1 MGWRSD
7 PARPGPPS
15 VFRRETKTSAPAPP
29 THIARFEI
37 LATLGTGA
45 EGSVYRALD
54 PRLDRQVAVK
64 TLRLDPGGGL
74 RRDGIASLLDEARIV
89 ATLSHPNIV
98 PLHDAGEH
106 AGTPYLVFEYVE
118 GKTLA
123 AVLRAGGP
131 LPVAQAVEIAI
142 ALAQGIAYA
151 HERGIIHRDIKPAN
165 IMIAPDGVPRLMD
178 FGIARRIQAGGAASR
193 DLTGTPSYVAPESI
207 TQRAFVPAGDQ
218 FALGVVL
225 YEMVTGM
232 PPIEGGSPREIV
244 RRIVEEDFVLPSQR
258 SDGVDARL
266 DGLLMKALAKNP
278 DERFASAAEMAKA
291 LHEYLHPD
299 VDAQTDAGTGTL
311 DYLLRRIRHK
321 GDFPAMSATIT
332 AVNRAVASDRE
343 PISVLCD
350 MILKDFALTTRLLK
364 LVNASQFT
372 QFGGEISTV
381 SRAIAIVGFNT
392 VRNLAM
398 SLTLFEHLHEHANA
412 AALKDLA
419 IGAYF
424 SGLLARELARNTDTQ
439 NAEQAFVCA
448 MFHRLGKLL
457 ATFYLHEEALAV
469 TRAMQTHGWDEDRAS
484 LQVLGLR
491 YEDLGIGVAKA
502 WNLPDD
508 LRTGMRAVASPG
520 TVRPAREPERLRLLA
535 GLTNELSEII
545 RAGEE
550 PARPQQVRALLAR
563 YGPATG
569 IHERVLNAAV
579 QDATAALMRDAET
592 LGHGVARSGFAR
604 KARDWNPAAPPKP
617 QAAPGGGPDTVRQIV
632 LTQHLSADAALDSG
646 AAADPDAPAAPGK
659 RQALLAAGIQ
669 DITNSLVGEQPLQ
682 DVLRIILET
691 MYRAIGFDR
700 VLLFILDAPRQ
711 ALRCRYGFG
720 PGADTFV
727 RQKLALPLHGD
738 RDLFYAATV
747 MGVDLCVTDLDAEK
761 VRAHVPDWYR
771 RELGARGLVLLPI
784 AQKKRTVGLIYGD
797 SASAATLHFS
807 AEELGLLKTLRNQ
820 AVLAMRQAG

>member
-1 MGWRSD
+1 MY
-7 PARPGPPS
+7 
-15 VFRRETKTSAPAPP
+15 
-29 THIARFEI
+29 
-37 LATLGTGA
+37 L
-45 EGSVYRALD
+45 ALD
-54 PRLDRQVAVK
+54 PRLGRRVAVK
-64 TLRLDPGGGL
+64 TLRLDAAGL
-74 RRDGIASLLDEARIV
+74 RHDGVASLLDEARIV

-123 AVLRAGGP
+123 ALLRAGGP

-142 ALAQGIAYA
+142 ALAQGVAYA

-178 FGIARRIQAGGAASR
+178 FGIARRIQAGGAASGEIA
-193 DLTGTPSYVAPESI
+193 GTPSYVAPESI
-207 TQRAFVPAGDQ
+207 TRRAFLPAGDQ

-225 YEMVTGM
+225 YEMVTGA
-232 PPIEGGSPREIV
+232 PPIHGASPREIV

-258 SDGVDARL
+258 ADGVDTRL

-278 DERFASAAEMAKA
+278 EERFASAAEMAKA

-299 VDAQTDAGTGTL
+299 ADAQTDAATGTL

-343 PISVLCD
+343 PISVLCG
-350 MILKDFALTTRLLK
+350 MILKDFALTARLLK
-364 LVNASQFT
+364 LVNASHFT

-424 SGLLARELARNTDTQ
+424 SGLLARELAPDADTQ

-469 TRAMQTHGWDEDRAS
+469 ARAMQTHGWDEDRAS
-484 LQVLGLR
+484 RQVLGLS
-491 YEDLGIGVAKA
+491 YGDLGVGVAKA

-508 LRTGMRAVASPG
+508 LRTSMRAVVSPG
-520 TVRPAREPERLRLLA
+520 PMRPEREPERLRLLA

-545 RAGEE
+545 RTGEE
-550 PARPQQVRALLAR
+550 SARPQQVRALLER

-569 IHERVLNAAV
+569 IDERTLNAAV
-579 QDATAALMRDAET
+579 KDATAALMRDAET
-592 LGHGVARSGFAR
+592 LGHGVSRSGFAR
-604 KARDWNPAAPPKP
+604 KARDWSPAAAGSRHGQAKP
-617 QAAPGGGPDTVRQIV
+617 DAAADGGPDTLGQIA
-632 LTQHLSADAALDSG
+632 LTQHLSADAALDAAG
-646 AAADPDAPAAPGK
+646 AAEAAAGPGAPAAPGK

-669 DITNSLVGEQPLQ
+669 DITNSLVSDQPLQ
-682 DVLRIILET
+682 DILRIILET

-720 PGADTFV
+720 PGADAFV
-727 RQKLALPLHGD
+727 KQKLSLPLQGE

-761 VRAHVPDWYR
+761 VRAHVPAWYR
-771 RELGARGLVLLPI
+771 REFGARGPSGPRGLILLPI
-784 AQKKRTVGLIYGD
+784 AQHKRTVGLIYGD

>member
-1 MGWRSD
+1 M
-7 PARPGPPS
+7 
-15 VFRRETKTSAPAPP
+15 KTSAPAPP
-29 THIARFEI
+29 TRIARFEI
-37 LATLGTGA
+37 LAKLGAGA
-45 EGSVYRALD
+45 EGSVYLASD
-54 PRLDRQVAVK
+54 PRLDRRVAVK
-64 TLRLDPGGGL
+64 TIRLDAPGGL
-74 RRDGIASLLDEARIV
+74 RRDGLASLLDEARIV

-106 AGTPYLVFEYVE
+106 AGAPYLVFEYVE
-118 GKTLA
+118 GETLA
-123 AVLRAGGP
+123 ALLRREGP
-131 LPVAQAVEIAI
+131 LPVARAVEIGI

-151 HERGIIHRDIKPAN
+151 HERGIVHRDIKPAN
-165 IMIAPDGVPRLMD
+165 IMVGPDGVPRLMD
-178 FGIARRIQAGGAASR
+178 FGIARRIQGDGGGILNEVS
-193 DLTGTPSYVAPESI
+193 GTPSYVAPESI
-207 TQRAFVPAGDQ
+207 TRRTFLPAGDQ

-225 YEMVTGM
+225 YEMITGA
-232 PPIEGGSPREIV
+232 PPIHGSKPGDTV

-258 SDGVDARL
+258 VDGVDARL

-299 VDAQTDAGTGTL
+299 AEAPSDPATGTL

-343 PISVLCD
+343 PISVLCG
-350 MILKDFALTTRLLK
+350 MILKDLALTTRLLK

-381 SRAIAIVGFNT
+381 SRAIAIVGFNV

-398 SLTLFEHLHEHANA
+398 SLTLFEHLQEHANA

-424 SGLLARELARNTDTQ
+424 SGLLARELASDADTQ
-439 NAEQAFVCA
+439 HVEQAFVCA

-469 TRAMQTHGWDEDRAS
+469 ARAMQTHGWDEDRAS
-484 LQVLGLR
+484 RQVLGLS
-491 YEDLGIGVAKA
+491 YDDLGVGVAKA

-508 LRTGMRAVASPG
+508 LRTSMRTVASPG
-520 TVRPAREPERLRLLA
+520 PVRPTREPERLRLLA
-535 GLTNELSEII
+535 GLTNELSDII
-545 RAGEE
+545 RAGDES
-550 PARPQQVRALLAR
+550 ARPRDVRTLLER

-569 IHERVLNAAV
+569 IDERTLNAAIEG
-579 QDATAALMRDAET
+579 ATTILMRDAET
-592 LGHGVARSGFAR
+592 LGHGVARSGFAKR
-604 KARDWNPAAPPKP
+604 AHDWNTTTARGHPGAA
-617 QAAPGGGPDTVRQIV
+617 AEADADTMRRIA
-632 LTQHLSADAALDSG
+632 LTQHLSADAALDSATAEG
-646 AAADPDAPAAPGK
+646 PDALATPGK

-669 DITNSLVGEQPLQ
+669 DITNSLVSEQPLQ
-682 DVLRIILET
+682 DILRIILET

-720 PGADTFV
+720 PGAEAFV
-727 RQKLALPLHGD
+727 KQKLSLPLHGN

-771 RELGARGLVLLPI
+771 RDLGARGLVLLPI
-784 AQKKRTVGLIYGD
+784 AQNKRTVGLIYGD

>member
-1 MGWRSD
+1 MY
-7 PARPGPPS
+7 
-15 VFRRETKTSAPAPP
+15 
-29 THIARFEI
+29 
-37 LATLGTGA
+37 L
-45 EGSVYRALD
+45 ALD
-54 PRLDRQVAVK
+54 PRLGRRVAVK
-64 TLRLDPGGGL
+64 TLRLDAAGL
-74 RRDGIASLLDEARIV
+74 RHDGVASLLDEARIV

-123 AVLRAGGP
+123 ALLRAGGP
-131 LPVAQAVEIAI
+131 LSVAQAVEIAI
-142 ALAQGIAYA
+142 ALAQGVAYA

-178 FGIARRIQAGGAASR
+178 FGIARRIQAGGAASGEIA
-193 DLTGTPSYVAPESI
+193 GTPSYVAPESI
-207 TQRAFVPAGDQ
+207 TRRAFLPAGDQ

-225 YEMVTGM
+225 YEMVTGA
-232 PPIEGGSPREIV
+232 PPIHGASPREIV

-258 SDGVDARL
+258 ADGVDTRL

-278 DERFASAAEMAKA
+278 EERFASAAEMAKA

-299 VDAQTDAGTGTL
+299 ADAQTDAATGTL

-343 PISVLCD
+343 PISVLCG
-350 MILKDFALTTRLLK
+350 MILKDFALTARLLK
-364 LVNASQFT
+364 LVNASHFT

-424 SGLLARELARNTDTQ
+424 SGLLARELAPDADTQ

-469 TRAMQTHGWDEDRAS
+469 ARAMQTHGWDEDRAS
-484 LQVLGLR
+484 RQVLGLS
-491 YEDLGIGVAKA
+491 YGDLGVGVAKA

-508 LRTGMRAVASPG
+508 LRTSMRAVVSPG
-520 TVRPAREPERLRLLA
+520 PMRPEREPERLRLLA
-535 GLTNELSEII
+535 GLTNELSETI
-545 RAGEE
+545 RTGEE
-550 PARPQQVRALLAR
+550 SARPQQVRALLER

-569 IHERVLNAAV
+569 IDERTLNAAV
-579 QDATAALMRDAET
+579 KDATAALMRDAET
-592 LGHGVARSGFAR
+592 LGHGVSRSGFAR
-604 KARDWNPAAPPKP
+604 KARDWSPAAAGSRHGQAKP
-617 QAAPGGGPDTVRQIV
+617 DAAPDGGPDTLGQIA
-632 LTQHLSADAALDSG
+632 LTQHLSADAALDAAG
-646 AAADPDAPAAPGK
+646 AAEAAAGPGAPAAPGK

-669 DITNSLVGEQPLQ
+669 DITNSLVSDQPLQ
-682 DVLRIILET
+682 DILRIILET

-720 PGADTFV
+720 PGADAFV
-727 RQKLALPLHGD
+727 KQKLSLPLQGE

-761 VRAHVPDWYR
+761 VRAHVPAWYR
-771 RELGARGLVLLPI
+771 REFGGRGPSGPHGLILLPI
-784 AQKKRTVGLIYGD
+784 AQNKRTVGLIYGD

>member
-1 MGWRSD
+1 MY
-7 PARPGPPS
+7 
-15 VFRRETKTSAPAPP
+15 
-29 THIARFEI
+29 
-37 LATLGTGA
+37 L
-45 EGSVYRALD
+45 ALD
-54 PRLDRQVAVK
+54 PRLGRRVAVK
-64 TLRLDPGGGL
+64 TLRLGAAGGL
-74 RRDGIASLLDEARIV
+74 RHDGLASLLDEARIV
-89 ATLSHPNIV
+89 ATLSHPHIV

-123 AVLRAGGP
+123 ALLRAGGP

-178 FGIARRIQAGGAASR
+178 FGIARRIQAGGAASGEIA
-193 DLTGTPSYVAPESI
+193 GTPSYVAPESI
-207 TQRAFVPAGDQ
+207 TRRAFLPAGDQ

-225 YEMVTGM
+225 YEMVTGA
-232 PPIEGGSPREIV
+232 PPIHGASPREIV

-258 SDGVDARL
+258 ADGVDTRL

-278 DERFASAAEMAKA
+278 EERFASAAEMAKA

-299 VDAQTDAGTGTL
+299 ADAQTDAATGTL

-343 PISVLCD
+343 PISVLCG
-350 MILKDFALTTRLLK
+350 MILKDFALTARLLK
-364 LVNASQFT
+364 LVNASHFT

-424 SGLLARELARNTDTQ
+424 SGLLARELAPDADTQ

-469 TRAMQTHGWDEDRAS
+469 ARAMQTHGWDEDRAS
-484 LQVLGLR
+484 RQVLGLS
-491 YEDLGIGVAKA
+491 YGDLGVGVAKA

-508 LRTGMRAVASPG
+508 LRTSMRAVVSPG
-520 TVRPAREPERLRLLA
+520 PMRPEREPERLRLLA
-535 GLTNELSEII
+535 GLTNELSETI
-545 RAGEE
+545 RTGEE
-550 PARPQQVRALLAR
+550 SARPQQVRALLER

-569 IHERVLNAAV
+569 IDERTLNAAV
-579 QDATAALMRDAET
+579 KDATAALMRDAET
-592 LGHGVARSGFAR
+592 LGHGVSRSGFAR
-604 KARDWNPAAPPKP
+604 KARDWSPAAAGSRHGQAKP
-617 QAAPGGGPDTVRQIV
+617 DAAPDGGPDTLGQIA
-632 LTQHLSADAALDSG
+632 LTQHLSADAALDAAG
-646 AAADPDAPAAPGK
+646 AAEAAAGPGAPAAPGK

-669 DITNSLVGEQPLQ
+669 DITNSLVSDQPLQ
-682 DVLRIILET
+682 DILRIILET

-720 PGADTFV
+720 PGADAFV
-727 RQKLALPLHGD
+727 KQKLSLPLQGE

-761 VRAHVPDWYR
+761 VRAHVPAWYR
-771 RELGARGLVLLPI
+771 REFGGRGPSGPHGLILLPI
-784 AQKKRTVGLIYGD
+784 AQNKRTVGLIYGD

>member
-1 MGWRSD
+1 MY
-7 PARPGPPS
+7 
-15 VFRRETKTSAPAPP
+15 
-29 THIARFEI
+29 
-37 LATLGTGA
+37 L
-45 EGSVYRALD
+45 ALD
-54 PRLDRQVAVK
+54 PRLGRRVAVK
-64 TLRLDPGGGL
+64 TLRLGAAGGL
-74 RRDGIASLLDEARIV
+74 RHDGLASLLDEARIV

-106 AGTPYLVFEYVE
+106 VGTPYLVFEYVE

-123 AVLRAGGP
+123 ALLRAGGP

-178 FGIARRIQAGGAASR
+178 FGIARRIQADGAASGEIA
-193 DLTGTPSYVAPESI
+193 GTPSYVAPESI
-207 TQRAFVPAGDQ
+207 TRRAFLPAGDQ

-225 YEMVTGM
+225 YEMVTGA
-232 PPIEGGSPREIV
+232 PPIHGASPREIV

-258 SDGVDARL
+258 TDGVDARL
-266 DGLLMKALAKNP
+266 DGLLMKALAKDP
-278 DERFASAAEMAKA
+278 EERFASAAEMAKA
-291 LHEYLHPD
+291 LHAYLHPD
-299 VDAQTDAGTGTL
+299 AEAQTDAATGTL

-332 AVNRAVASDRE
+332 AVNRAVASDRQ
-343 PISVLCD
+343 PISVLCG

-364 LVNASQFT
+364 LVNASHFT

-412 AALKDLA
+412 AALKDLV

-424 SGLLARELARNTDTQ
+424 SGLLARELAVDADTP

-469 TRAMQTHGWDEDRAS
+469 ARAMQTHGWDEDRAS
-484 LQVLGLR
+484 RHVLGLS
-491 YEDLGIGVAKA
+491 YEELGIGVAKA

-508 LRTGMRAVASPG
+508 IRASMRAVALPG
-520 TVRPAREPERLRLLA
+520 PMRPAREPERLRLLA

-545 RAGEE
+545 RTGDES
-550 PARPQQVRALLAR
+550 ARPQQVRALLER

-569 IHERVLNAAV
+569 IDDRRLNAAV
-579 QDATAALMRDAET
+579 QDATASLMRDADT
-592 LGHGVARSGFAR
+592 LGHGVSRSGFAK
-604 KARDWNPAAPPKP
+604 KARDWDTAAAQTDPN
-617 QAAPGGGPDTVRQIV
+617 AASDNGPDTLSRIA
-632 LTQHLSADAALDSG
+632 LTQHLSADAALDAASG
-646 AAADPDAPAAPGK
+646 ADAAAGPGAPAAPGK

-669 DITNSLVGEQPLQ
+669 DITNSLVSDQPLQ
-682 DVLRIILET
+682 DILRIILET

-720 PGADTFV
+720 PGADAFV
-727 RQKLALPLHGD
+727 KQKLSLPLQGE

-761 VRAHVPDWYR
+761 VRAHVPAWYR
-771 RELGARGLVLLPI
+771 RDVGARGLVLLPI
-784 AQKKRTVGLIYGD
+784 AQNKRTVGLIYGD